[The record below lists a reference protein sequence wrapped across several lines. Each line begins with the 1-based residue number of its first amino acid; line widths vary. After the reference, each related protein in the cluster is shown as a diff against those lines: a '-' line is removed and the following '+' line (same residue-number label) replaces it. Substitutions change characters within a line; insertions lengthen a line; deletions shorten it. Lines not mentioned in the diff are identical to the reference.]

1 MGNIF
6 SKTKGNMASEPEYT
20 YNFAII
26 TERNGVPKAKWGD
39 KARCVY
45 MTSTDSVRH
54 RRLSNIQ
61 DGGQ

>member
-6 SKTKGNMASEPEYT
+6 STIKGNIASEPENT

-39 KARCVY
+39 KARCVH

-54 RRLSNIQ
+54 HRLSNIQ
-61 DGGQ
+61 DSGQ

>member
-1 MGNIF
+1 MGNICF
-6 SKTKGNMASEPEYT
+6 TIKGNMASKQEYT

-26 TERNGVPKAKWGD
+26 TEINGVPKAKWGY

-45 MTSTDSVRH
+45 MTTTDSVRH
-54 RRLSNIQ
+54 HPLSNIE